1 MIRRVGRAIVCGVT
15 PLMLIGLVHGQT
27 RRSLTFVGVS
37 VIDTRSGAVQ
47 ENRSVTV
54 DAGTI
59 TSIAV
64 GGTIPPN
71 TEPVDARGKYL
82 IPGLWDMHAHHQLS
96 GEESLPVYVAT
107 GVTGTR
113 DMGADLELILG
124 LRESVAAGRLLGPR
138 IVAAGPILDNVP
150 GLPLRMS
157 IQTAEQGRTAVRTLK
172 QRGVDFIK
180 VHDRT
185 PREAYLAIA
194 DEAKRLQLPLAGH
207 VPRGVTFDEAGQA
220 GQRSIEHLAGFR
232 VYTQCSGGDT
242 YSADRCRP
250 LFESMA
256 RSGMWQTPTLVS
268 WRNMFSI
275 GTPLGSAEEDHWAFA
290 SPSLRGFLT
299 LNQQMSKV
307 TPEGVRGLRA
317 AADVAAVVVSDM
329 QKLGIGILA
338 GCDGMVPGFCVQDE
352 LVLLVRG
359 GMSPLGALQTATI
372 NPARYLQR
380 DRIFGSVEVGR
391 AADLVL
397 LDANPLEN
405 IENVRR
411 INAVMVAGRLLDRQ
425 ELDAI
430 LAKSRREFEAAPPR
444 PPK

>member
-1 MIRRVGRAIVCGVT
+1 M
-15 PLMLIGLVHGQT
+15 PLTLIGLVHGQAP
-27 RRSLTFVGVS
+27 RPLTFVGVS
-37 VIDTRSGAVQ
+37 VIDTLSGAVQ

-54 DAGTI
+54 DAGAV
-59 TSIAV
+59 TSISI

-71 TEPVDARGKYL
+71 TQTVDARGKYL

-96 GEESLPVYVAT
+96 GEESLPVYIAT

-113 DMGADLELILG
+113 DMGGDLDLILG
-124 LRESVAAGRLLGPR
+124 LRESVASGRLFGPR
-138 IVAAGPILDNVP
+138 IVAAGPILDNFP
-150 GLPLRMS
+150 GVPLRIS
-157 IQTAEQGRTAVRTLK
+157 IQTADEGRDAVRTLK

-185 PREAYLAIA
+185 PRDAYLAIA
-194 DEAKRLQLPLAGH
+194 DEAKRLNLPLAGH
-207 VPRGVTFDEAGQA
+207 VPRSVTFDEAREA

-242 YSADRCRP
+242 YSADRCKP
-250 LFESMA
+250 FFESLA
-256 RSGMWQTPTLVS
+256 RSDIWQTPTLVS

-275 GTPLGSAEEDHWAFA
+275 GTPLGSSEGDHWPFA
-290 SPSLRGFLT
+290 SPSLRGFLA

-307 TPEGVRGLRA
+307 TAEGVRGLRA
-317 AADVAAVVVSDM
+317 ASDIAAVAVSDM
-329 QKLGIGILA
+329 QKLGVGILA

-352 LVLLVRG
+352 LILLVRG

-372 NPARYLQR
+372 NPARYLQL
-380 DRIFGSVEVGR
+380 DRTFGSVEVGKV
-391 AADLVL
+391 ADLVL

-405 IENVRR
+405 IANVQR
-411 INAVMVAGRLLDRQ
+411 INAVMVAGRLLDRR

-430 LAKSRREFEAAPPR
+430 LAKARREFQGAPPR
-444 PPK
+444 PPR